1 MDLAMRKRVET
12 RRVQQKDDASTDS
25 DEDEEEKSATEAE
38 NAKKGKKD
46 LKAAQVKANK
56 EKLVARALRSEARE
70 KRKLETPAA
79 TLVPGPPARRGRR
92 WPVKAVAVDETAV
105 TDTAAE
111 EETPETVSGA
121 SA

>member
-1 MDLAMRKRVET
+1 MET

-25 DEDEEEKSATEAE
+25 DEDEEEKSATDAE
-38 NAKKGKKD
+38 NAKKGKKN
-46 LKAAQVKANK
+46 LRAAQVKANK

>member
-1 MDLAMRKRVET
+1 MET

-25 DEDEEEKSATEAE
+25 SEEEEEKGATEAE

-56 EKLVARALRSEARE
+56 EKVVARALRSEARE